1 MSIIQL
7 LINEGHED
15 KKKQQVV
22 AEAADIVSELNKV
35 NRQVEDTTGTEHKND
50 LDNKSSGTERR

>member
-1 MSIIQL
+1 MGIIQL

-22 AEAADIVSELNKV
+22 AEAVDIIIELNKISRLDEEG
-35 NRQVEDTTGTEHKND
+35 NETEHRND
-50 LDNKSSGTERR
+50 MDNKSNGTERR